1 MVKTGIFDRIA
12 RHYDFL
18 TKILMLGTYERVR
31 ERIVALKENENDNL
45 VLDIA
50 SGTGYVI
57 SKIKAKKIV
66 ALDLSAGMLKI
77 NKKKHAKMKNLSL
90 IRASVFAMPF
100 KDNSFDTVYFATASH
115 EFANLNPIF
124 REVKR
129 VLRDKGNFII
139 WDIYNPS
146 FLPAKFYINVIV
158 KYIAEMG
165 KMRVYTKEE
174 WQNILEKAGF
184 KVINLEELY
193 KTSILIKAEVS
204 KNGKEKSS

>member
-1 MVKTGIFDRIA
+1 MVKTGFFDRIA
-12 RHYDFL
+12 NAYDFL

-31 ERIVALKENENDNL
+31 KKIVALKENENDSI

-57 SKIKAKKIV
+57 SKIKAKHIV
-66 ALDLSAGMLKI
+66 ALDLSKGMLNV
-77 NKKKHAKMKNLSL
+77 NKRKHADMKNLSL

-100 KDNSFDTVYFATASH
+100 KDNAFDTVYFTTASH

-124 REVKR
+124 KEVKR
-129 VLRDKGNFII
+129 VLRNKGDFII

-165 KMRVYTKEE
+165 KMRVYTERE
-174 WQNILEKAGF
+174 WHEILKKAGF
-184 KVINLEELY
+184 KVVSSSTLY
-193 KTSILIKAEVS
+193 KTSILLRAEAL
-204 KNGKEKSS
+204 KNGEEKSS